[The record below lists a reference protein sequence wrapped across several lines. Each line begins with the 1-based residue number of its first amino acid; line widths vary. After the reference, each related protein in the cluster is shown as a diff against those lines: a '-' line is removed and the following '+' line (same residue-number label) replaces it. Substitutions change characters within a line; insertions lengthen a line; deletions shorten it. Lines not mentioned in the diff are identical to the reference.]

1 MGGISLFMGV
11 ADWRWDVLKR
21 MVCLCAVCVCLC
33 VCKLRVGG
41 RLRGRVSQVWP
52 GRGVGR
58 WLVTPSPDRLLPW
71 DRGRGGAVLW
81 DWADLVPVDCGFEL
95 LLLTPLT
102 HAG

>member
-41 RLRGRVSQVWP
+41 RLRGQVSQVWP

-71 DRGRGGAVLW
+71 DRGWGG
-81 DWADLVPVDCGFEL
+81 G
-95 LLLTPLT
+95 PL
-102 HAG
+102 GLG